1 MADVAETMPQFSAD
15 ELSKAMDGVDAA
27 LDDIAG
33 KVTCR
38 YCNLFVDPME
48 SVQKGAN
55 SFTCKECKRVDMI
68 LYRNLGERPSEL
80 TTMSLRDQREFW
92 QRSHS
97 MDDADGQGK
106 WKLIRAAL
114 VEVRAEEVQRRE
126 IKSVGGAY
134 LPLAVHMAQGWTKE
148 QVESY
153 QDYEEHPAPIGR
165 LWRVP
170 VKSVSVEDIKSSI
183 EKELLTR
190 ERTFKKKRQAVDKSK
205 ASGSKKSPAQD
216 AEPVTSSQ
224 KSAEVC
230 VIIPTDSEEE
240 PVKITKTAG
249 AKSAKQEAR
258 EKAAMEKKQAREN
271 EKAMKSAH
279 TLASK
284 SLGPLSSLVN
294 NLKAATAAIEKKGKD
309 KFHDELADAV
319 AEALEKMEKWQ
330 AECTSVV
337 HKVQNKQNFDG
348 HEVLSF
354 NKAHFMTET
363 KAAQALMADFR
374 VQVRNVNEQ
383 NAAAKLRPKACAK
396 KRAQK

>member
-1 MADVAETMPQFSAD
+1 
-15 ELSKAMDGVDAA
+15 
-27 LDDIAG
+27 
-33 KVTCR
+33 
-38 YCNLFVDPME
+38 
-48 SVQKGAN
+48 
-55 SFTCKECKRVDMI
+55 
-68 LYRNLGERPSEL
+68 
-80 TTMSLRDQREFW
+80 
-92 QRSHS
+92 
-97 MDDADGQGK
+97 
-106 WKLIRAAL
+106 
-114 VEVRAEEVQRRE
+114 
-126 IKSVGGAY
+126 
-134 LPLAVHMAQGWTKE
+134 MAQGWTKE

-249 AKSAKQEAR
+249 AKSAKREAR

-279 TLASK
+279 TL
-284 SLGPLSSLVN
+284 
-294 NLKAATAAIEKKGKD
+294 
-309 KFHDELADAV
+309 
-319 AEALEKMEKWQ
+319 
-330 AECTSVV
+330 
-337 HKVQNKQNFDG
+337 VQNKQNFDG

>member
-1 MADVAETMPQFSAD
+1 MADVAETMPSFSAD
-15 ELSKAMDGVDAA
+15 ALSQAMDGVDAA
-27 LDDIAG
+27 LDDLAG

-48 SVQKGAN
+48 CVQKGAN

-92 QRSHS
+92 QRSHK

-114 VEVRAEEVQRRE
+114 VEVRAKEVQRRE

-153 QDYEEHPAPIGR
+153 NDFEDHAAPIGR
-165 LWRVP
+165 LWRIP

-190 ERTFKKKRQAVDKSK
+190 ERTFKKKRQAADKSK

-216 AEPVTSSQ
+216 ADQAEPSPQ
-224 KSAEVC
+224 AAEVC
-230 VIIPTDSEEE
+230 VVIPTDSDEE
-240 PVKITKTAG
+240 PVKISRTSG

-258 EKAAMEKKQAREN
+258 EKAAMEKKQARDD
-271 EKAMKSAH
+271 EKAMKAAH

-294 NLKAATAAIEKKGKD
+294 NLKAATASIEKKGKD
-309 KFHDELADAV
+309 KFQDELADAV
-319 AEALEKMEKWQ
+319 AEAFEKMLKWQ

-337 HKVQNKQNFDG
+337 HKVQNKQKFDG
-348 HEVLSF
+348 HEALSF
-354 NKAHFMTET
+354 NKALFMTET
-363 KAAQALMADFR
+363 KASQALMADFR
-374 VQVRNVNEQ
+374 LQVRQLNEQ
-383 NAAAKLRPKACAK
+383 NAAAKLRPKAVPK
-396 KRAQK
+396 KRASK